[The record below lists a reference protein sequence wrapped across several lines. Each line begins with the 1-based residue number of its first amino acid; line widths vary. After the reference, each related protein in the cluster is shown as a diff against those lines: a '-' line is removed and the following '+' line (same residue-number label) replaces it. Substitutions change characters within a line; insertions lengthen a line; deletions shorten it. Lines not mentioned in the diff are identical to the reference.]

1 MEKQKL
7 KNDLV
12 LIIVVIIVALAALL
26 LINLYKRATTKDAYV
41 VIEVDGEEFGRYP
54 LTEDMEI
61 NVPTYNDGSNT
72 VVIKNNAVSV
82 SEASCPDK
90 ICVNH
95 KEIMYNGET
104 IICLPNRMT
113 VTIVSGE
120 DTLDGKTY

>member
-7 KNDLV
+7 KNDLILIVCV
-12 LIIVVIIVALAALL
+12 LAVALIALMA
-26 LINLYKRATTKDAYV
+26 INFYKRATTKDAYV
-41 VIEVDGEEFGRYP
+41 VIEVDGKEFGRYS
-54 LTEDMEI
+54 LNEDMVI
-61 NVPTYNDGSNT
+61 NVPAFNGGSNT
-72 VVIKNNAVSV
+72 VVIKNNKVSV

-113 VTIVSGE
+113 VTIVSGG
-120 DTLDGKTY
+120 DILDGKTY